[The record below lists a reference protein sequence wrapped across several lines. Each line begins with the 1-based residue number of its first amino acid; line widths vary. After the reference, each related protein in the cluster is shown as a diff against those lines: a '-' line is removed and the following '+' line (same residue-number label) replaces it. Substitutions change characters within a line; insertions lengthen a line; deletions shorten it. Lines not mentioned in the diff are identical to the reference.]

1 MSQEVFER
9 FKAASFNTQAFD
21 TDKSTNR
28 EGKSMTEVRPLYL
41 PLPYQ
46 EAADSGQVVLRD
58 GSTASISIA
67 GPESLGDLSA
77 FFKRLSP
84 KSRQRRFLSMTA
96 PDPKLIESLCDSSD
110 PHQKMTL
117 IVTRVTEGRPRIIA
131 TGAYI
136 RESDRTA
143 EFAVAVDDAFNGKGL
158 GTILLERLSVLA
170 AMHGFT
176 NLRTNTSED
185 NQHMLE
191 VLRLSGFKLQE
202 DREGP
207 YANIDFSVLPSEESV
222 HATEMR
228 DRISTAV
235 SLRPFFK
242 PHSVA
247 VIGAS
252 RNTTSIGYRIME
264 ALIQNRFQGAVY
276 PVNPNAKVVSS
287 IRCYPSVKEIPEP
300 VDLAVVV
307 VPRDLVLPV
316 VDDCAAG
323 GVRALVVISAGFAE
337 MNEEGRRLQEKLV
350 KKARGYGMRLVGPN
364 CLGLINTDP
373 EFNLNAS
380 FSPIYPPAGHIAMY
394 SQSGALGLSV
404 LAQARRL
411 NLGLSNFIS
420 VGNKADVTGND
431 LLQYWEEDEQT
442 SVILIYLEAFKNP
455 RRFARLARRLSQ
467 SKPIV
472 CVKGGR
478 STSGQRAAS
487 SHTAALAGSD
497 VPVEALF
504 RQTGVIRSDT
514 LQEMF
519 EVAAALAYQPLPAG
533 RRIGVVTNAGGL
545 GILSADACEAGGL
558 NLPEFSE
565 EILGRLAEYLPAA
578 ASLANPVD
586 MIASAPSEH
595 YRQTVY
601 NILIS
606 GEVDGL
612 IVIYIPVGTADDQE
626 VIKGIGEGVEAART
640 EGATDIPVLACPMF
654 GLEDCPPLR
663 TSQEIIPTYP
673 FSESAARVMS
683 KIADYAD
690 WRRQPQGVIQLF
702 DDVQTD
708 VARKICKDAL
718 KERGIGWL
726 KTQETK
732 NVLEAFKLPTLSSMV
747 AHTADEAVEMARQ
760 IGFPVVLKLASHKI
774 IHKTELDCVHLNL
787 EDDNAVREA
796 FEAIRDRLEQAGRLD
811 AMDGALLQPMLSGS
825 IEVMTG
831 VTEDPIFGPLI
842 AFGLGGVHV
851 EIMGDVK
858 FRVTPLTDR
867 DADEMIREIRGYRL
881 LQGYRGHSAADID
894 AIKEILLRI
903 SQLVEEVPEIYEMD
917 LNPFFAREPGRGCRI
932 VDARIRVEPATVEP
946 LVHF

>member
-1 MSQEVFER
+1 M
-9 FKAASFNTQAFD
+9 N
-21 TDKSTNR
+21 
-28 EGKSMTEVRPLYL
+28 EVRPLYL

-46 EAADSGQVVLRD
+46 EAADSGQVILRD

-67 GPESLGDLSA
+67 GPESLGELSV
-77 FFKRLSP
+77 FFERLSP
-84 KSRQRRFLSMTA
+84 TSRQRRFLSMTA
-96 PDPKLIESLCDSSD
+96 PDAKLIELLCDSSD
-110 PHQKMTL
+110 PRQQMTL
-117 IVTRVTEGRPRIIA
+117 IVTRVTDGEPRIIA
-131 TGAYI
+131 TGSYI
-136 RESDRTA
+136 RENDRTA
-143 EFAVAVDDAFNGKGL
+143 EFAVAVDDVFHGKGL
-158 GTILLERLSVLA
+158 GTILLERLAVLA

-176 NLRTNTSED
+176 NLTAYTSAD
-185 NQHMLE
+185 NQQMLE
-191 VLRLSGFKLQE
+191 VFRRSGFTLHE
-202 DREGP
+202 DREGR
-207 YANIDFSVLPSEESV
+207 YVDVDFSVLPSEESV
-222 HATEMR
+222 HATELR

-242 PHSVA
+242 PQSVA

-252 RNTTSIGYRIME
+252 RNMTSIGYRIME
-264 ALIQNRFQGAVY
+264 ALVKNRFQGAVY
-276 PVNPNAKVVSS
+276 PVNPKARVVSS

-300 VDLAVVV
+300 VDLAVIV
-307 VPRDLVLPV
+307 VPRDAVLSV
-316 VDDCAAG
+316 VDECAAS
-323 GVRALVVISAGFAE
+323 GVRALIVISAGFAE
-337 MNEEGRRLQEKLV
+337 MNEEGRLLQEKLV
-350 KKARGYGMRLVGPN
+350 KKVRGYGMRLVGPN

-373 EFNLNAS
+373 EYNLNAS
-380 FSPIYPPAGHIAMY
+380 FSPVYPPAGSIAMY

-442 SVILIYLEAFKNP
+442 SVVLIYLEAFRNP

-519 EVAAALAYQPLPAG
+519 EVAAALAYQPIPAG
-533 RRIGVVTNAGGL
+533 RRVGVVTNAGGL

-558 NLPEFSE
+558 ILPEFSE
-565 EILGRLAEYLPAA
+565 ETLARMAEYLPAA

-586 MIASAPSEH
+586 MIASATPEH
-595 YRQTVY
+595 YRRTVH

-606 GEVDGL
+606 GEVDAL
-612 IVIYIPVGTADDQE
+612 IAIYIPVGTSDDQE
-626 VIKGIGEGVEAART
+626 VIQGIGEGVEAARA
-640 EGATDIPVLACPMF
+640 EGATDIPVLACPML

-663 TSQEIIPTYP
+663 TPGEIIPTYP

-690 WRRQPQGVIQLF
+690 WRRQPQGVIRLF
-702 DDVQTD
+702 DDVHTD
-708 VARKICKDAL
+708 VARKICKNAL
-718 KERGIGWL
+718 EARGTGWL
-726 KTQETK
+726 KTKETK
-732 NVLEAFKLPTLSSMV
+732 NVLEAFNLPTLNSDV
-747 AHTADEAVEMARQ
+747 GHTADEAVEMAGQ
-760 IGFPVVLKLASHKI
+760 IGYPVVVKLASHTI
-774 IHKTELDCVHLNL
+774 VHKTDLDCVHLDL
-787 EDDNAVREA
+787 EDDRDVRGA
-796 FEAIRDRLEQAGRLD
+796 FEAIQERLEQAGQLD
-811 AMDGALLQPMLSGS
+811 AMDGVLVQPMLSGS
-825 IEVMTG
+825 IELMAG
-831 VTEDPIFGPLI
+831 VTDDPIFGPLI

-903 SQLVEEVPEIYEMD
+903 SVLVEEVPEICEMD
-917 LNPFFAREPGRGCRI
+917 LNPIFALEPGRGCRI

-946 LVHF
+946 QVHF